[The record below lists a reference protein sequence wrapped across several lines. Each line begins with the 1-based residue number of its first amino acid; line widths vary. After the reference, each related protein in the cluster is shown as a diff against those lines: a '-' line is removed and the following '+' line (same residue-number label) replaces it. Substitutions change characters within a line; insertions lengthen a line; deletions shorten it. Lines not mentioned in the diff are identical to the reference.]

1 MNSNKRRMS
10 PYQDP
15 HAFYMLIF
23 QSRSGSFP
31 EKMKITAISAVTQCF
46 GASKSYFFQTAV
58 CNVVS
63 IAKQT
68 AQLRTAVFYA
78 SGVPKALFNGK
89 IKVILAVSLFAF
101 L

>member
-1 MNSNKRRMS
+1 
-10 PYQDP
+10 
-15 HAFYMLIF
+15 
-23 QSRSGSFP
+23 
-31 EKMKITAISAVTQCF
+31 MKITAISAVTQCV

-58 CNVVS
+58 CNVVN

>member
-1 MNSNKRRMS
+1 MAEKYGEV
-10 PYQDP
+10 PPKFTKKWWEYFWDYYKW
-15 HAFYMLIF
+15 HVIITVVAVLIA
-23 QSRSGSFP
+23 S
-31 EKMKITAISAVTQCF
+31 VTQCF

-58 CNVVS
+58 CNVVN